1 MAACKAN
8 DQSALGGIPGVDGG
22 IRAPCVS
29 GSRAPL
35 RGNRAD
41 SALELF
47 SNYKAPT
54 VSEAKRGPGRTGRPV
69 RPDARDQCRPPS
81 PTMKT
86 GDGGRRYPAGGTRA
100 SPSLSRWPRA
110 PSGRGSVPVP
120 EGDAPSSNRQRS
132 LDHRRVSR
140 RPRLVSR
147 SGDGGCT
154 QTGHNAP
161 TRFEPRLTTEDVS
174 E

>member
-22 IRAPCVS
+22 VRASLVVS

-69 RPDARDQCRPPS
+69 RSDARDQCRPPS

-100 SPSLSRWPRA
+100 FPSLPG
-110 PSGRGSVPVP
+110 GRGLLPV
-120 EGDAPSSNRQRS
+120 GDPFPC
-132 LDHRRVSR
+132 RREMLR
-140 RPRLVSR
+140 RPIVNGVSII
-147 SGDGGCT
+147 DGFQG
-154 QTGHNAP
+154 GRAW
-161 TRFEPRLTTEDVS
+161 
-174 E
+174 